1 MHTENVMNI
10 TLSVDEETAK
20 EARKIANEMGTSL
33 NQLVRNY
40 LELLTKK
47 NQSSSDL
54 NEFIKLSGQ
63 GNSNGWKF
71 DREELHERT

>member
-1 MHTENVMNI
+1 MNI

>member
-1 MHTENVMNI
+1 MNI
-10 TLSVDEETAK
+10 TLSVYEETAK

-47 NQSSSDL
+47 NQSGSDL
-54 NEFIKLSGQ
+54 SEFIKLSGQ
-63 GNSNGWKF
+63 GNSQGWKF
-71 DREELHERT
+71 DRDELHERT

>member
-1 MHTENVMNI
+1 MNI
-10 TLSVDEETAK
+10 TLSIDDQTAK

-54 NEFIKLSGQ
+54 NEFINLSGQ
-63 GNSNGWKF
+63 GHSAGWKF
-71 DREELHERT
+71 DRDELHERA

>member
-1 MHTENVMNI
+1 MNI
-10 TLSVDEETAK
+10 TLSIDEETAK
-20 EARKIANEMGTSL
+20 EARKIANDMGTSL

-54 NEFIKLSGQ
+54 NEFINLSGQ
-63 GNSNGWKF
+63 GNSSAWKF

>member
-1 MHTENVMNI
+1 MNI
-10 TLSVDEETAK
+10 TLSIDEKTAK

-40 LELLTKK
+40 LELLTQK
-47 NQSSSDL
+47 NQSDSDL
-54 NEFIKLSGQ
+54 SEFISLSGQ
-63 GNSNGWKF
+63 GHSNGWKF

>member
-1 MHTENVMNI
+1 MNI
-10 TLSVDEETAK
+10 TLSIDEETVT

-54 NEFIKLSGQ
+54 SEFVSLSGQ
-63 GNSNGWKF
+63 GHSNGWKF
-71 DREELHERT
+71 DRGELHKRT

>member
-1 MHTENVMNI
+1 MNI
-10 TLSVDEETAK
+10 TLSIDEKTAK

-47 NQSSSDL
+47 NQSDSDL
-54 NEFIKLSGQ
+54 SEFISLSGQ
-63 GNSNGWKF
+63 GHSNGWKF

>member
-1 MHTENVMNI
+1 MNI

-20 EARKIANEMGTSL
+20 EARKIASEMGTSL

>member
-1 MHTENVMNI
+1 MNI
-10 TLSVDEETAK
+10 TLSIDEETAK

-47 NQSSSDL
+47 NQSDGDL
-54 NEFIKLSGQ
+54 NEFLQLSGQ
-63 GNSNGWKF
+63 GNSQGWKF